1 MADEVFV
8 VEKNGKAVVIESPCF
23 YDNITEFEDY
33 LKATNLK
40 VEGVLISFHAS
51 GASFLKDCKKYATK
65 HADDYGH
72 NGGGKALID
81 NFTRT
86 FGPVFDSSIHK
97 TTNFLKNEKTKIA
110 GIEFEIIDNKEG
122 FDIVI
127 PEIKA
132 VYTHMLGHDCHSIVA
147 GQAHADAIIST
158 LNDFLA
164 KGYDLV
170 LTSHYT
176 PEDLKDVKTK
186 ISYLQ
191 NLKTLALKCKTG
203 KEFKEAVSKVYPNYS
218 GENYLDMTT
227 SYFYPT
233 K

>member
-1 MADEVFV
+1 MKKTNCKTIKLKKGEVGLYDFGDIRLHAYKTNDFLADEVFV

-81 NFTRT
+81 NFTRA

-97 TTNFLKNEKTKIA
+97 TTNFLKNGKTKIR
-110 GIEFEIIDNKEG
+110 E
-122 FDIVI
+122 
-127 PEIKA
+127 
-132 VYTHMLGHDCHSIVA
+132 
-147 GQAHADAIIST
+147 
-158 LNDFLA
+158 
-164 KGYDLV
+164 V
-170 LTSHYT
+170 L
-176 PEDLKDVKTK
+176 
-186 ISYLQ
+186 
-191 NLKTLALKCKTG
+191 
-203 KEFKEAVSKVYPNYS
+203 
-218 GENYLDMTT
+218 
-227 SYFYPT
+227 YFM
-233 K
+233 